1 MAEAMRLQKKR
12 NKSAGG
18 RNLAEGTPVLLTN
31 IGQLLTL
38 SADAPGPR
46 RGRALN
52 ELSIVEGAA
61 VLCGAGEIISVGRA
75 RDASRDPIIKKLG
88 RDPRGLLEIDCGG
101 RVVLPGFVDSHTH
114 AAFMAPRLVDFEERI
129 TGASYEQIASAGGGI
144 RSSVDAVRKAQR
156 SVLSQHVAMAL
167 DEMSRH
173 GTTTAE
179 VKSGYGL
186 DVASEMKSLE
196 AIRDAA
202 RYWPGTTVST
212 LLGAHIVPTEYR
224 KQTDKY
230 VHMVCR
236 KMIPRAAKA
245 KLAQFVDVFIE
256 RGAFTLQQA
265 EQVFEAAQKHGL
277 GIRAHVCQ
285 LSAGELRPL
294 MRFHPASFDHLD
306 CIAANDIPQLAQRDV
321 VATLLPGANYF
332 LGLKAYPPARKLI
345 DAGVAVALA
354 TDYNPGTS
362 PTTSMPFVLSLAC
375 THMKMSPAEAIT
387 AATINGAHALRL
399 ANRKGSIDPGK
410 DADIAIFDVRD
421 YREIPYWFGVNRC
434 WATLLRGQW
443 RGGGVQ

>member
-1 MAEAMRLQKKR
+1 MAKAMPLRKK
-12 NKSAGG
+12 SQDS
-18 RNLAEGTPVLLTN
+18 GTKPLLLTN
-31 IGQLLTL
+31 VGQLLTL

-46 RGRALN
+46 RGRALG
-52 ELSIVEGAA
+52 ELAIIEDAA
-61 VLCGAGEIISVGRA
+61 VLCGAGQIVSVGRT
-75 RDASRDPIIKKLG
+75 RDALRDPVIRKLK

-101 RVVLPGFVDSHTH
+101 RVALPGFIDSHTH
-114 AAFMAPRLVDFEERI
+114 AAFMAPRLLDFEQRI
-129 TGASYEQIASAGGGI
+129 AGASYEQIAEAGGGI
-144 RSSVDAVRKAQR
+144 CSSVNGVRKATR

-186 DVASEMKSLE
+186 DTASEIKSLE

-212 LLGAHIVPTEYR
+212 LLGAHIVPNEFR
-224 KQTDKY
+224 DHSDKY
-230 VHMVCR
+230 LQMVCR
-236 KMIPRAAKA
+236 QMIPRAAKA

-285 LSAGELRPL
+285 LSASELRPL
-294 MRFHPASFDHLD
+294 MRFQPSSFDHLD
-306 CIAANDIPQLAQRDV
+306 CIADDEIPQLARRDTI
-321 VATLLPGANYF
+321 ATLLPGATYF
-332 LGLKAYPPARKLI
+332 LGLDRYPPTRKLI
-345 DAGVAVALA
+345 DAGAAVALA

-362 PTTSMPFVLSLAC
+362 PTTSVPFILSLAC

-387 AATINGAHALRL
+387 AATVNSAHSLRL
-399 ANRKGSIDPGK
+399 GDRKGSIEPGK
-410 DADIAIFDVRD
+410 DADIAIFDARD
-421 YREIPYWFGVNRC
+421 YREIAYWFGVNRC
-434 WATLLRGQW
+434 WATILRGQW